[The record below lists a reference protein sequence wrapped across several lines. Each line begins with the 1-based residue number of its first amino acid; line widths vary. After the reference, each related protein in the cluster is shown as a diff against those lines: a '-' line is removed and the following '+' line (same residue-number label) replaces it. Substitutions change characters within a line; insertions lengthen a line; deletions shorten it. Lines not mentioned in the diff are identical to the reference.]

1 MVNNMKRIMFY
12 INVIDGG
19 GAERVMTNLSSQF
32 ADNGYQV
39 TFVTSYPAEIE
50 YQLNKKIKRF
60 NLEEKQNNTSK
71 ISRNIGR
78 IIRLREL
85 IKEEKPDLLVT
96 FMGEPN
102 FRGVIA
108 KIGLK
113 TKVVVSVRN
122 DPNKEYGGKVMRF
135 VGKVILPF
143 ADGCVFQT
151 EDAKKW
157 FPEKLQR
164 KSTVIWNAVNEDFYK
179 ILRSPVKGLVV
190 SCGRLQPQKNHK
202 MLISAIKQVFENYPN
217 VRLNIYGSGNLES
230 ELTSYIN
237 ELGMKNVITLKG
249 QTSNVAEVLKK
260 ADIFVMSS
268 DYEGMPNALMEAMAS
283 GVPCISTDCPC
294 GGPKMLI
301 TDREEG
307 ILVNTND
314 EIGLAKAIEELLSN
328 DNLKENLSIQAKNK
342 AISFRS
348 DAIFNQWVS
357 YIERL

>member
-1 MVNNMKRIMFY
+1 
-12 INVIDGG
+12 
-19 GAERVMTNLSSQF
+19 
-32 ADNGYQV
+32 
-39 TFVTSYPAEIE
+39 
-50 YQLNKKIKRF
+50 
-60 NLEEKQNNTSK
+60 
-71 ISRNIGR
+71 
-78 IIRLREL
+78 
-85 IKEEKPDLLVT
+85 
-96 FMGEPN
+96 
-102 FRGVIA
+102 
-108 KIGLK
+108 
-113 TKVVVSVRN
+113 
-122 DPNKEYGGKVMRF
+122 MRF

-190 SCGRLQPQKNHK
+190 SCGRLQPQKNQK
-202 MLISAIKQVFENYPN
+202 MLISAIKQVYENNPN

-328 DNLKENLSIQAKNK
+328 DNLKEYLSIQAKNK